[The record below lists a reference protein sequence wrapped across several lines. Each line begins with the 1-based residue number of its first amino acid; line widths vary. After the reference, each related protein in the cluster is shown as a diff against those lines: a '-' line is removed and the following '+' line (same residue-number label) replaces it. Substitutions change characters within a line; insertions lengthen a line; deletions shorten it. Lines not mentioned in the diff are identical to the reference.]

1 MPEVRD
7 GELEESI
14 MKISLLIPT
23 RGRPAEFSRCIDS
36 FRKNTR
42 QYNLEVVA
50 LTDSRDST
58 LPEYN
63 KDLIDIEVDERLSKA
78 GTVQMWNTLA
88 EKATGDYLMMINDDN
103 IMETDGWDSIFLNS
117 SPFDDIF
124 VAWPNG
130 QQGQCVNP
138 LISRRLYNILGWFVP
153 RCFNWWYADTALHAL
168 GTLVGRTCYMPNV
181 LCRST
186 IHKEIT
192 KDQQMADY
200 ARFLKWVREERPG
213 LTRKVWGEMV

>member
-1 MPEVRD
+1 
-7 GELEESI
+7 

-36 FRKNTR
+36 FRANTKKVK
-42 QYNLEVVA
+42 LEVVA
-50 LTDSRDST
+50 LIDSDEPARKDYPKKKIDAWVYGREENPD
-58 LPEYN
+58 LVYEYPETP
-63 KDLIDIEVDERLSKA
+63 
-78 GTVQMWNTLA
+78 GTVQMWNHLA
-88 EKATGDYLMMINDDN
+88 RHATGDYLMMINDDN
-103 IMETDGWDSIFLNS
+103 IMETEGWDVILAATK
-117 SPFDDIF
+117 PADDIF

-138 LISRRLYNILGWFVP
+138 LISRKLYNILGWFVP

-200 ARFLKWVREERPG
+200 ARFLKWTKEERPG
-213 LTRKVWGEMV
+213 LTRKIWGEMV